1 MNFKKI
7 IWSNSKQK
15 SENDILYLSKKDI
28 NHLNRLAKVYNIE
41 PESVDEIHL
50 NYILDRGKKSR
61 LIIKEC
67 DYLLKKTGII
77 KIKSVNGWIRFRK
90 KSFFLHSLYLRSYS
104 QIKHEFSICTQDRYI
119 QISEHADKNSS
130 IINPFELTYKKNEN
144 SLISNDSIAC
154 FTFGIITNGNNNEGL
169 IKLLNSIIQLDIPNF
184 EIIICGGNIG
194 EEFNQNIKLLKDV
207 ISIKDDIRAPITKK
221 KNEIVKHAAFENVF
235 LLHDRY
241 YFDKKWYTNMINYG
255 NYFDILLFPNLSDQ
269 NRRMNDYTNF
279 KGNPSEINYNFI
291 STLNYNSKSNDFYCQ
306 GGALL
311 IKKYWYNL
319 NKLDDNLYWQE
330 LEDVQFSKIL
340 ALKGAYFFIDINNPI
355 YTKSLR
361 LGGIKANSKLTTI
374 KEVGLRFIMLIVQ
387 IFYYEIYKRR
397 G

>member
-1 MNFKKI
+1 MSFKKI
-7 IWSNSKQK
+7 IWSNFKKK
-15 SENDILYLSKKDI
+15 SENDVLCLSKKDI
-28 NHLNRLAKVYNIE
+28 NHLARVAKTYNIE
-41 PESVDEIHL
+41 PESLDEIHL
-50 NYILDRGKKSR
+50 NYVLDRGKNFR
-61 LIIKEC
+61 FIIKEC

-130 IINPFELTYKKNEN
+130 IINPFKLTYRKNQN
-144 SLISNDSIAC
+144 SLNPSDSIDC
-154 FTFGIITNGNNNEGL
+154 ITFGIITNGANNEGL
-169 IKLLNSIIQLDIPNF
+169 IKLLNSIIKLDIPNF
-184 EIIICGGNIG
+184 EIIICGGTIG

-207 ISIKDDIRAPITKK
+207 DLIDDDIRAPITKK
-221 KNEIVKHAAFENVF
+221 KNEIVKQANFENIF

-241 YFDKKWYTNMINYG
+241 YFDENWYTKMVDYG
-255 NYFDILLFPNLSDQ
+255 NYFDVLLFPNLNDE

-291 STLNYNSKSNDFYCQ
+291 STLNYTSKSNDFYCQ

-330 LEDVQFSKIL
+330 LEDVQFSKLL
-340 ALKGAYFFIDINNPI
+340 ALKGACFFIDIKNPI
-355 YTKSLR
+355 YTKSSR
-361 LGGIKANSKLTTI
+361 LGGIKANSKFTII

-387 IFYYEIYKRR
+387 IYYYEVYKRR